1 MVSESNKDKIGA
13 ILALIRKIVSD
24 MKQAKQQTNKKSFTG
39 RGQGKSAGQIRIIS
53 GKHKGRKL
61 PVLMA
66 EGLRPTT
73 DRVKETVFNWLM
85 PYINQANCL
94 DCFAGSGSLGFEAYS
109 RGAAQVTLIELNRA
123 AAKQLQANKELL
135 NADNVTVINNNALAF
150 LKEDYPKQDSAEN
163 PPAPLDLVFLDP
175 PFRKQLVEQTAHLLN
190 NYGLAEDALIY
201 VEMEAESTQVIP
213 MNWQLLKE
221 KVTGQVIYQLYQ
233 YQG

>member
-1 MVSESNKDKIGA
+1 
-13 ILALIRKIVSD
+13 
-24 MKQAKQQTNKKSFTG
+24 MKQAKPQTNKKSFTG

-85 PYINQANCL
+85 PYIHQANCL
-94 DCFAGSGSLGFEAYS
+94 DCFAGSGSLGFEAMS
-109 RGAAQVTLIELNRA
+109 RGAEQVTLVELNRT

-135 NADNVTVINNNALAF
+135 KADNVTVIHSDALSFLSEGALKQNLSDNSSKAF
-150 LKEDYPKQDSAEN
+150 
-163 PPAPLDLVFLDP
+163 DLVFLDP
-175 PFRKQLVEQTAHLLN
+175 PFRKQLVEQSAKLLN
-190 NYGLAEDALIY
+190 DYGLAEDALIY

-213 MNWQLLKE
+213 VNWQLLKE
-221 KVTGQVIYQLYQ
+221 KVTGQVVYQLYQ
-233 YQG
+233 YQT